1 VALDIHLL
9 LVNMKVYDIITEVA
23 QSKPTKRQKQSTK
36 GLNIYGDVEKANSD
50 YVAFKLGQAMAS
62 TDGTNVPEID
72 AKSWHGKKKTIHPY
86 TEVEQQM
93 FEKAAK
99 AVGADYKDLNKG
111 NMKSMELDTIN
122 KVSPVAARKLN
133 KYGV

>member
-1 VALDIHLL
+1 
-9 LVNMKVYDIITEVA
+9 MKVHDIITEVA
-23 QSKPTKRQKQSTK
+23 QAKPTKRQTQSTR

-50 YVAFKLGQAMAS
+50 YVAFKLGQAMAG
-62 TDGTNVPEID
+62 TDGTNTPDID

-93 FEKAAK
+93 FIKAAK
-99 AVGADYKDLNKG
+99 AVGADYTDLNKG
-111 NMKSMELDTIN
+111 DMKSKELDTTN
-122 KVSPVAARKLN
+122 KVSPVAARKTN